1 MSIRSLNGLSS
12 VFVNTIQA
20 GDAISVSSSG
30 TSISTVNVDISKQ
43 SANTT
48 IANTDLFLLEDSSG
62 NIRKISGANMKSE
75 LEQSTVVAPLSLTG
89 NAISIKGLSGFTANK
104 YLKVNSGADAI
115 EYADS
120 TSFWS
125 YSSPSLRPN
134 NTADNVLI
142 GTTSNTDS
150 RKLIVNGTSE
160 FQGVIYSKGATG
172 TPGYI
177 NIYDSDKSHH
187 TSLYPTENI
196 NANVYLPNIST
207 TLIGTN
213 TTDTLTFK
221 TLKLPKISDTS
232 DNHNYIFGVSEL
244 LGDRTITLP
253 LLTGNDTFVFNDHIQ
268 TLTNKTLTSPTITG
282 TGSITANSLIVNN
295 SLLIGTTSNT
305 RNEKLVVDGGSEF
318 QGSISVRGGSGADG
332 TIFFYDDDKSNYTT
346 LSTNPTTNNNTNLYL
361 PTQSSG
367 TNTLVGETITQ
378 TLQNKTMKFPFN
390 ILDGNNTHKYEIYP
404 SVLGT
409 DRNITLPVLNQDD
422 TFVFATQTQTLTNKT
437 ITGTFTGNITGNA
450 DTATKIASI
459 TNSNIVQLTAT
470 QTLTNKTLGNNTTF
484 SSVPSF
490 NATLRLNGGTNL
502 PGIIDFYDIDGSHSI
517 AIRSQDN
524 LTENFNLTLPAIS
537 DTLVTKSTQD
547 LFSNKSFDSNTQFN
561 ASIQLYNSTASA
573 ISTTFSSTSTG
584 FNIDAA
590 TIDVDTDMKIRNSA
604 DTDEYIQIGDT
615 FNINYDT
622 MNIKQYLKIMNASN
636 SNTYIQLGPDIFY
649 SNCAKNGFKQ
659 DAVIGNDSYIDT
671 INFKF
676 KDNMTLF
683 QGNVRTNN
691 GAFLVGDDNST
702 IHLDCAVN
710 HSNNSVN
717 GSSFFTC
724 YFNFVQIG
732 DIRQA
737 STSSIS
743 FNTTSDYRL
752 KTDVEDF
759 NDSLNLIKNIKV
771 KKFKFISDK
780 KVNINQDHIG
790 FIAHEL
796 KSCSELFNTIVSG
809 EKDEMGMYCNK
820 CNKFYCSCGDDCG
833 DMIMKEK
840 YQVVDYSKLTPY
852 CIGAIQELY
861 TIIQEQ
867 QKVINNLLTATT
879 FANFKKMNIN

>member
-1 MSIRSLNGLSS
+1 MSNRSLNGLSN
-12 VFVNTIQA
+12 VFVNTLNS
-20 GDAISVSSSG
+20 GDGINIVSSSS
-30 TSISTVNVDISKQ
+30 TSQSTINVDISKQ

-48 IANTDLFLLEDSSG
+48 ISDTDLFLLEDNSG
-62 NIRKISGANMKSE
+62 NIRKITGANMKSE
-75 LEQSTVVAPLSLTG
+75 LEQSTVVAPLSITG

-125 YSSPSLRPN
+125 YSSPNLRPN

-150 RKLIVNGTSE
+150 RKLIVDGLSE
-160 FQGVIYSKGATG
+160 FKGQIYLKGGTG
-172 TPGYI
+172 SVGYI
-177 NIYDSDKSHH
+177 NFYDTNKSHH
-187 TSLYPTENI
+187 TTLLPQEDI
-196 NANVYLPNIST
+196 NANVTLPNLT
-207 TLIGTN
+207 DTLIGRITE
-213 TTDTLTFK
+213 DTLENK

-232 DNHNYIFGVSEL
+232 DNHNYIFAVSEIIA
-244 LGDRTITLP
+244 DRTITLP
-253 LLTGNDTFVFNDHIQ
+253 LLGANDTFVFENHTQ
-268 TLTNKTLTSPTITG
+268 TLSNKTLTSPTITG

-295 SLLIGTTSNT
+295 SLLIGTTSNA
-305 RNEKLVVDGGSEF
+305 RNEKLVVDGGSEI
-318 QGSISVRGGSGADG
+318 QGSVSIRGSSGADG

-367 TNTLVGETITQ
+367 TNTLVAETITQ

-390 ILDGNNTHKYEIYP
+390 ILDGNNTHKYEIVP

-422 TFVFATQTQTLTNKT
+422 TFVFATQVQSLTNKT
-437 ITGTFTGNITGNA
+437 ITGTFTGSLTGNA

-459 TNSNIVQLTAT
+459 TNNNIVQLTAT
-470 QTLTNKTLGNNTTF
+470 QTLSNKTLDGATF

-517 AIRSQDN
+517 AIRSQDS
-524 LTENFNLTLPAIS
+524 LTENFNLTLPAIT

-547 LFSNKSFDSNTQFN
+547 VFTNKTFDSNTQFN
-561 ASIQLYNSTASA
+561 ASIQLYDSTASA
-573 ISTTFSSTSTG
+573 ITTTFSSTSTG

-590 TIDVDTDMKIRNSA
+590 TIDVDTNMKIRNSA
-604 DTDEYIQIGDT
+604 DQDEYIQIGDT

-622 MNIKQYLKIMNASN
+622 MNIKQFLKIMNASN
-636 SNTYIQLGPDIFY
+636 SNTYIQLGTDIFY

-671 INFKF
+671 IHFKF
-676 KDNMTLF
+676 KDDMTLF
-683 QGNVRTNN
+683 QGNLRTNN
-691 GAFLVGDDNST
+691 GAILVGENGTT
-702 IHLDCAVN
+702 INLDCAVN
-710 HSNNSVN
+710 HAPDSINS
-717 GSSFFTC
+717 SSFFTC

-732 DIRQA
+732 DVRQA
-737 STSSIS
+737 STSSVS

-759 NDSLNLIKNIKV
+759 NDSLNLIKNLKV

-780 KVNINQDHIG
+780 KVNIYQDHIG
-790 FIAHEL
+790 FIAHEM
-796 KSCSELFNTIVSG
+796 KSCSELFNTVVSG
-809 EKDEMGMYCNK
+809 EKDEMGMYCKK

-861 TIIQEQ
+861 AIIQQ
-867 QKVINNLLTATT
+867 QQTVINNLINATS
-879 FANFKKMNIN
+879 FKDFKTKQNI